1 MSKVVQF
8 LYRHEVKLLL
18 LPILVYFIGMGFLP
32 DDRSIED
39 VWVKSWDIVIGTKE
53 INNAYWY
60 IITGPCIIFGGV
72 MGILTGAKS
81 NYDFFSSIG
90 VWWCFL
96 SIIYGLL
103 TTLYSMEYLYS
114 SICLFLVG
122 VLIILMVYI
131 DKNGKEYENNKRSRI

>member
-1 MSKVVQF
+1 MHNLICF
-8 LYRHEVKLLL
+8 LHKHELKLLVLTILIYFSGMGL
-18 LPILVYFIGMGFLP
+18 LPNDG
-32 DDRSIED
+32 SIED
-39 VWVKSWDIVIGTKE
+39 VWVKSWDIVIGTEE

-60 IITGPCIIFGGV
+60 IITGPCIAFGCVIGA
-72 MGILTGAKS
+72 LTGAKS

-96 SIIYGLL
+96 SITYGLL

-122 VLIILMVYI
+122 VLILIMVYI
-131 DKNGKEYENNKRSRI
+131 DKCGTGYENNKRSRI